1 MGHQKRCSIKATN
14 SFSRPLHFPITRTIR
29 QANSKYMTMTY
40 KEDSLITPFQLVV
53 ALLPIYT
60 DTYANGT
67 AIILSTGQVIH
78 RDQPLK
84 QVLEDMARLYGKTIQ
99 AIRHSSPRGKRAT
112 SSPLTL
118 DPLHTFVPLHVRTP
132 VGRDGAYGFFNAHV
146 ILPHQVKARPDGQ
159 CDINIPK
166 ADTTCTINKN
176 INFVLAKLSEG
187 EQQHAAKMFELYRAF
202 QHPCNQRF
210 VGLWVLDLYLH
221 NK

>member
-1 MGHQKRCSIKATN
+1 
-14 SFSRPLHFPITRTIR
+14 
-29 QANSKYMTMTY
+29 MTMTY
-40 KEDSLITPFQLVV
+40 KEDSLIAPFQLVV

-67 AIILSTGQVIH
+67 AIILSTGQVIQ
-78 RDQPLK
+78 RSQPLK
-84 QVLEDMARLYGKTIQ
+84 QVLDDMARLYGKTIQ
-99 AIRHSSPRGKRAT
+99 AIRHSSPKGKRAT

-132 VGRDGAYGFFNAHV
+132 IGRDEAYGFFNAHV
-146 ILPHQVKARPDGQ
+146 ILPHQVKARADGQ

-166 ADTTCTINKN
+166 AETTCTINKN

-210 VGLWVLDLYLH
+210 MGLWVLDLYLH
-221 NK
+221 KK

>member
-1 MGHQKRCSIKATN
+1 
-14 SFSRPLHFPITRTIR
+14 
-29 QANSKYMTMTY
+29 MTMTY
-40 KEDSLITPFQLVV
+40 KEDSLIAPFQLVV

-67 AIILSTGQVIH
+67 AIILSTGQVIQ
-78 RDQPLK
+78 RSQPLK
-84 QVLEDMARLYGKTIQ
+84 QVLDDMARLYGKTIQ
-99 AIRHSSPRGKRAT
+99 AIRH

-146 ILPHQVKARPDGQ
+146 ILPHQVKARADGQ

-166 ADTTCTINKN
+166 AETTCTINKN

-187 EQQHAAKMFELYRAF
+187 EQ
-202 QHPCNQRF
+202 
-210 VGLWVLDLYLH
+210 
-221 NK
+221 